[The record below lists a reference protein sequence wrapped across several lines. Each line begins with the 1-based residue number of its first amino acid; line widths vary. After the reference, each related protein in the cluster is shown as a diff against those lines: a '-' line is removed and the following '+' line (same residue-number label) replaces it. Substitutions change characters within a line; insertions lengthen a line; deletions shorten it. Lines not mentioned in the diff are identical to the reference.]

1 MAGVRPAA
9 PRYGFSNKA
18 VALRPSSEKLP
29 GSPIFHLAGV
39 SPADVHNRDP
49 RALPLV
55 SGGVTVIGDEVLAK
69 AQDANVVFCQLAPYA
84 IRIQPRR
91 RLTSAN
97 SRRTHV
103 GRDWAGGRPPA
114 PSTLAPTLTPALPR
128 GSQDSSGAADWRS
141 RGFQGRELLLRRI
154 GRKDANKP
162 VVGPSFLGLFFTVAS
177 HWDAWQTT
185 AAGLPCSDPRPWR
198 LGSRWSSDIP
208 DGVEESATP

>member
-1 MAGVRPAA
+1 MSASASGRNPGFEMRRVIAGPSYTGASFSA
-9 PRYGFSNKA
+9 PREFDWHH
-18 VALRPSSEKLP
+18 P
-29 GSPIFHLAGV
+29 GE
-39 SPADVHNRDP
+39 R
-49 RALPLV
+49 
-55 SGGVTVIGDEVLAK
+55 
-69 AQDANVVFCQLAPYA
+69 
-84 IRIQPRR
+84 
-91 RLTSAN
+91 SAN

>member
-1 MAGVRPAA
+1 LASYL
-9 PRYGFSNKA
+9 PRIFKVTEA
-18 VALRPSSEKLP
+18 PSSVLIALTSR
-29 GSPIFHLAGV
+29 GASDFV
-39 SPADVHNRDP
+39 SIAFNG
-49 RALPLV
+49 A
-55 SGGVTVIGDEVLAK
+55 VTTG
-69 AQDANVVFCQLAPYA
+69 
-84 IRIQPRR
+84 
-91 RLTSAN
+91 SAN

>member
-1 MAGVRPAA
+1 MNESWLLLPRRSFAAKFRLLLCCYALHRPGKVLKYRTRPAKSTPQFNIMA
-9 PRYGFSNKA
+9 F
-18 VALRPSSEKLP
+18 L
-29 GSPIFHLAGV
+29 
-39 SPADVHNRDP
+39 
-49 RALPLV
+49 
-55 SGGVTVIGDEVLAK
+55 
-69 AQDANVVFCQLAPYA
+69 
-84 IRIQPRR
+84 
-91 RLTSAN
+91 SAN